1 MVLPAVFSLFFPWRS
16 RLPNRLIRR
25 PETDIEVSSPG
36 APISPSSSP
45 HDANGKEIFTTHS
58 NSSFRRDRDQAP
70 ASPDHHQQ
78 PDNSNAN
85 IRSLPLISS
94 IFVPFSILLAV
105 PGLTDHWYIRTN
117 DQHQILDFE
126 PNPLYLRVMLGFSM
140 AFAVIANLCLLVRL
154 FEKMVRWMTII
165 CIILLTLHDIL
176 DISVI
181 IIFTIKTQVDDGF
194 ILGQAFWATLC
205 STIAAFMINITLVL
219 DYLRTS
225 GAERDESGL
234 TKKQRTLAINMIG
247 LLCYIAFGAAIHL
260 ALISLSYIDALYF
273 TVVSILTV
281 GLGDITPRT
290 PGARI
295 FTSLY
300 TAAGIVIIAINIGLI
315 RESLLEVIR
324 HNMYARIHRRRKRR
338 IKYRWEI
345 ALKWRLEHAGLPI
358 WIPISKEEERE
369 EEEAEEYHHYSGAT
383 GPTGKWKNWRPLNA
397 IWLHTLR
404 GLRNLKTR
412 RSYKKRHMRLNLR
425 GLTDAQLQA
434 AAMEAG
440 APLKELLPAYFHSR
454 THHEVYGYVGGE
466 QAMRT
471 TPTHYRMG
479 MMITLLGDFAYSFTM
494 GQHGSSRRIKD
505 DYPGQLE
512 NADDESGGDGL
523 ALDEPQME
531 ERRHFVARIVA
542 ALACFFTFWLVGSA
556 IFSATEGWSYG
567 LSLYFCFFTF
577 ITVGYGDPVPK
588 TAAGRSI
595 FVGWAL
601 CGVGT
606 MTILISRKQPY
617 LAYIALAVLADRYT
631 EEYKR
636 IISDTQTM
644 KPEGLPPTKGI
655 QDTTRMTIVSP
666 TPPIMQNHDDA
677 VFGNQELLSRVDTL
691 KELIVDEGLFREGR
705 LLHTLESQF
714 NQKQAKDDIK
724 Y

>member
-1 MVLPAVFSLFFPWRS
+1 MNVL
-16 RLPNRLIRR
+16 
-25 PETDIEVSSPG
+25 
-36 APISPSSSP
+36 
-45 HDANGKEIFTTHS
+45 
-58 NSSFRRDRDQAP
+58 
-70 ASPDHHQQ
+70 
-78 PDNSNAN
+78 
-85 IRSLPLISS
+85 
-94 IFVPFSILLAV
+94 
-105 PGLTDHWYIRTN
+105 
-117 DQHQILDFE
+117 
-126 PNPLYLRVMLGFSM
+126 
-140 AFAVIANLCLLVRL
+140 
-154 FEKMVRWMTII
+154 
-165 CIILLTLHDIL
+165 
-176 DISVI
+176 
-181 IIFTIKTQVDDGF
+181 
-194 ILGQAFWATLC
+194 
-205 STIAAFMINITLVL
+205 
-219 DYLRTS
+219 
-225 GAERDESGL
+225 
-234 TKKQRTLAINMIG
+234 
-247 LLCYIAFGAAIHL
+247 
-260 ALISLSYIDALYF
+260 
-273 TVVSILTV
+273 
-281 GLGDITPRT
+281 GLGDITPHT

-369 EEEAEEYHHYSGAT
+369 EEEAEAEAEEYHHYPGAT
-383 GPTGKWKNWRPLNA
+383 GPTGKWRNWRPLNA

-505 DYPGQLE
+505 DYPGQLD

-542 ALACFFTFWLVGSA
+542 ALACFFTFWLV
-556 IFSATEGWSYG
+556 
-567 LSLYFCFFTF
+567 
-577 ITVGYGDPVPK
+577 
-588 TAAGRSI
+588 
-595 FVGWAL
+595 
-601 CGVGT
+601 
-606 MTILISRKQPY
+606 
-617 LAYIALAVLADRYT
+617 
-631 EEYKR
+631 
-636 IISDTQTM
+636 SD
-644 KPEGLPPTKGI
+644 
-655 QDTTRMTIVSP
+655 
-666 TPPIMQNHDDA
+666 
-677 VFGNQELLSRVDTL
+677 
-691 KELIVDEGLFREGR
+691 
-705 LLHTLESQF
+705 
-714 NQKQAKDDIK
+714 
-724 Y
+724 